1 MTMLDDGTYQSKNE
15 EENIEQTR
23 EDLANLYI
31 DNEDGSDEELQPNEE
46 CLVTI
51 WSLNAQPKEEEEIK
65 EQMTNIFHSK
75 CQVDD
80 KVCMLIIDSG
90 SCTNLASSYLVDK
103 LRVKHTPHLWP
114 YKLQ

>member
-1 MTMLDDGTYQSKNE
+1 MLDDGTYQSEDE
-15 EENIEQTR
+15 EKNIEQTR

-31 DNEDGSDEELQPNEE
+31 DDEDGSDEEPQPNEE

-51 WSLNAQPKEEEEIK
+51 RSLNAQPKEEDEPEE
-65 EQMTNIFHSK
+65 QRTNIFHSK
-75 CQVDD
+75 CHVDN

-90 SCTNLASSYLVDK
+90 SCTNLASTYLVDK
-103 LRVKHTPHLWP
+103 LKLKSTPHPRP